1 VEPKTAREIV
11 SELSDFIDDSVLS
24 WLSQKPMSVKEL
36 EGALHGDPSRLRAS
50 LKRLLRAGKV
60 RRFKRNR
67 ELIYS
72 LAEGSRE
79 IGSGSA

>member
-1 VEPKTAREIV
+1 MEPKTAREIV